1 MSGLWRRVSPCACVP
16 LSHGESRAGIRGCCP
31 SHALGVPWPL
41 HLLPPVNLSPA
52 DPGSLENTSE
62 AGISPAGLPGW
73 GASCSPPADGVAG
86 WLCSCSPGG
95 GWRGTGPGRRALEG
109 RGLAGGQSTATG
121 GTDTARAS
129 AVHPSGKFL
138 RTRASSHLFSA
149 GLLSQVCSIWHHQQ
163 PTVTAVIPQARSG
176 LPSAAP
182 CQLALEA
189 LRTPAPG
196 ATLPPGSGGSFV
208 PALCDAY
215 LSDGRQ
221 VEAAMDGGRALS
233 PEPQGA
239 GEPGGHTLPRM
250 GPRCHTPG
258 VEAGSS

>member
-1 MSGLWRRVSPCACVP
+1 MERAELGSGAAVCGAPQ
-16 LSHGESRAGIRGCCP
+16 GCCP

-41 HLLPPVNLSPA
+41 HLLPSVNLSPA

-62 AGISPAGLPGW
+62 VGISPAGLPGR

-109 RGLAGGQSTATG
+109 RGLVGGQSTATG

-149 GLLSQVCSIWHHQQ
+149 GLLSQVCRIWHHQQ
-163 PTVTAVIPQARSG
+163 PTVAAVIPRARSG

-189 LRTPAPG
+189 RRTPAPG
-196 ATLPPGSGGSFV
+196 ATLPPGSVGVLSQLFV
-208 PALCDAY
+208 MLIYP
-215 LSDGRQ
+215 DGRQ
-221 VEAAMDGGRALS
+221 VEAGCDGRWWK
-233 PEPQGA
+233 
-239 GEPGGHTLPRM
+239 
-250 GPRCHTPG
+250 
-258 VEAGSS
+258 GSES